1 MNISNNKVPS
11 MKNIYESTYWNNV
24 KQDEQNRS
32 NELYKKAEN
41 PYKTGVVSKNA
52 TSDTF
57 KRQFYSEINEK
68 EDLIGSKLVEI
79 AKLPPPET
87 LDQLVNAPI

>member
-24 KQDEQNRS
+24 KQDEQNRG
-32 NELYKKAEN
+32 NELYKKAKT
-41 PYKTGVVSKNA
+41 PYETRVVSKNA

-57 KRQFYSEINEK
+57 KRKFYSEINEE
-68 EDLIGSKLVEI
+68 EDLI
-79 AKLPPPET
+79 
-87 LDQLVNAPI
+87 